1 MRKVWWLLIP
11 VVLLAAGAFWLQ
23 RSGPPPPAL
32 PAEATSPP
40 GTELRDGFK
49 VPAGAVQ
56 LGPLLVLQPQAG
68 RLEGWKAILAVTGD
82 PLDAWERY
90 LTQLAELFPSED
102 VKPATLPGC
111 RVDRQEG
118 FGCEIRVDVP
128 EPGGTVVAG
137 ATILNPPDDVTGRY
151 LMVLEST
158 RYPEGFGDVYS
169 EVPEGWKGGPA
180 PGPDSARRS
189 PAVGEPL
196 APSTTAYDG
205 DDQRYVLLAGSEM
218 SAQYGV
224 GSLTG
229 GFEVLLAVSPGAEAG
244 AIGEAYARQGAQYKG
259 DTTVDTYSSGDVR
272 YLRHLPPGGA
282 GGYQAEIWVVD
293 QPGDRDYV
301 FYSLFND

>member
-1 MRKVWWLLIP
+1 MRKVWWLIIP
-11 VVLLAAGAFWLQ
+11 VVLLAAGAFRLL
-23 RSGPPPPAL
+23 RPGPPPPL
-32 PAEATSPP
+32 QAEATSPP

-68 RLEGWKAILAVTGD
+68 RPEGWKAILAVTGD
-82 PLDAWERY
+82 PLDAWEGY

-102 VKPATLPGC
+102 VSPSTLSGC

-118 FGCEIRVDVP
+118 FGCEIRIDVP
-128 EPGGTVVAG
+128 EPSGTVVAG
-137 ATILNPPDDVTGRY
+137 ASLLNAPDDVTGRY

-169 EVPEGWKGGPA
+169 DLPESWKGGPA
-180 PGPDSARRS
+180 PDPDLHRRS

-205 DDQRYVLLAGSEM
+205 DEQRYVLLEGSELL
-218 SAQYGV
+218 AQYGV

-244 AIGEAYARQGAQYKG
+244 AIGEAYARQAAQIEG
-259 DTTVDTYSSGDVR
+259 ETTVDTYNSGDVGYIR
-272 YLRHLPPGGA
+272 YLPPGGA